1 MLKPFTSI
9 FNIVTSAA
17 YKFWYDDLFSRASSL
32 AYTTLFS
39 LLPLATIT
47 FAVFR
52 GFDIDD
58 GQLERILGTVLP
70 PNEDELL
77 TNLKSQ
83 VFLYLR
89 EFGES
94 VRALSTVGI
103 GIVIT
108 SGILLLNTIESALN
122 VIWRVTAE
130 FSIIGKIISFWAVL
144 TLGPLLIVTSVYWWT
159 RFSMTGADD
168 GFYSPYFG
176 LAGVL
181 LPTAAIWAALT
192 LMYYKMP
199 ATTVRLKD
207 AALGALFAAVLFEF
221 TKRGFAAYISIS
233 TTYKLFYGVL
243 VTIPLFL
250 FWLYITWVVVL
261 FGAEIAYQ
269 SGSIKMLRGLRKY
282 ASELGEVGATLGLR
296 ILVIITERFVRGD
309 EPPTEAEITVESG
322 SDPYVV
328 RTCLEILSDANLI
341 TVADTASHRRSLVR
355 SPDKVTI
362 GSVVAAFHSKSYR
375 KACLKNGST
384 TESEAQT
391 IRTELVEDDLE
402 YSFLTMIRD
411 TGLRVGSERSVKDW
425 TLRELLNEDAQA
437 S

>member
-1 MLKPFTSI
+1 VFNPLKSI
-9 FNIVTSAA
+9 FNIATSAA

-39 LLPLATIT
+39 LLPLAAIT

-52 GFDIDD
+52 GFDIDE
-58 GQLERILGTVLP
+58 GQLERILESVLP

-77 TNLKSQ
+77 TNLKTQ

-103 GIVIT
+103 GIVVA

-130 FSIIGKIISFWAVL
+130 FSVVGKIISFWAVL

-159 RFSMTGADD
+159 RFSMAGADD
-168 GFYSPYFG
+168 SIFGSYLG
-176 LAGVL
+176 LAGVI

-233 TTYKLFYGVL
+233 TTYRLFYGVL

-269 SGSIKMLRGLRKY
+269 SGSIKLLRGLRKY
-282 ASELGEVGATLGLR
+282 ASDLGEVGVTLGLR
-296 ILVIITERFVRGD
+296 ILVIVTERFARG
-309 EPPTEAEITVESG
+309 EAPPTEAEITLESG
-322 SDPYVV
+322 SDPYIV
-328 RTCLEILSDANLI
+328 RTCLDILSDAKLI
-341 TVADTASHRRSLVR
+341 TVADTVSHTRSLVR

-362 GSVVAAFHSKSYR
+362 GHVVAAFHSKSYR
-375 KACLKNGST
+375 KACQRDEEDSCNSPET
-384 TESEAQT
+384 SSSESEF
-391 IRTELVEDDLE
+391 
-402 YSFLTMIRD
+402 SFITMIRD
-411 TGLRVGSERSVKDW
+411 AGLKLEATRPVEDW
-425 TLRELLNEDAQA
+425 TLTELLSDDRKT
-437 S
+437 